1 VHLDIGSCFNKI
13 NFILPS
19 QVSTTCVC
27 CSDSTCSHAHQ
38 PRALNV
44 CICCW
49 PRRFFVWLPFVGCW
63 ENSKFGPCLNRNP
76 RRHSQG
82 IPRKNGFDRV
92 GNECVRENAPPDVKT
107 RTVLLLCDVE
117 TSTLALGRAATL
129 YAKAY
134 ACALIADYYFET
146 LLMWHGNFWFCL
158 NTRFQLSKYVYC
170 GPKNTVQ
177 P

>member
-1 VHLDIGSCFNKI
+1 MHISR
-13 NFILPS
+13 
-19 QVSTTCVC
+19 
-27 CSDSTCSHAHQ
+27 AHWMFVFVVG
-38 PRALNV
+38 RGT
-44 CICCW
+44 
-49 PRRFFVWLPFVGCW
+49 FFVWLPFVGCW

-92 GNECVRENAPPDVKT
+92 GNECVRENAPSDVKT

-170 GPKNTVQ
+170 GPKKHGATLTDAYPSYVLICRQ
-177 P
+177 IL